1 MFKHD
6 EHNWVY
12 SVLLG
17 SQNSCMRQMRT
28 STTKNPLFE
37 TVVFLNFPLKILSV
51 YNFKKSFNIYLKMLV
66 EYIENKIVNQD
77 LNNYIF
83 SVIVYRT
90 RIKLKV
96 TFDSI
101 EKSRSFSFLDSGER
115 FN

>member
-1 MFKHD
+1 
-6 EHNWVY
+6 
-12 SVLLG
+12 
-17 SQNSCMRQMRT
+17 
-28 STTKNPLFE
+28 
-37 TVVFLNFPLKILSV
+37 
-51 YNFKKSFNIYLKMLV
+51 MLV